1 MKLFHSGKQKSGI
14 FMNHTNAKSVKEL
27 SVNGIKYH
35 ICSLKNLSNNIEH
48 LPFSIRILLENVLRN
63 YDGFSITDE
72 HIETL
77 LKWTPE
83 PIDKDIPFKPA
94 RILMQDFT
102 GVPAVVDIASLRA
115 EFVRHGKDGQKI
127 NPAIPVDLVIDH
139 SVQVDYY
146 GTDYSYDK
154 NVELEFERNKER
166 YELLKW
172 AQKGL
177 SNFTVVPPGMGICH
191 QVNLEYLSKGIIERD
206 GWLFPDTLVGTDSH
220 TPMVNGIGV
229 IAWGVGGIEAEAAM
243 LGQPIFFTCPQV
255 VGLKLTGKI
264 PDQCTATDLVLSI
277 TKLLRDTGVVGKFV
291 EVFGDGLNNLTVTDR
306 ATIGNMSPEFGCTV
320 TYFPIDERTLEYMHA
335 TNRSAE
341 QIKIVEN
348 YCKENLLWRTGRE
361 EIHYSKIVEL
371 DLSTLEPT
379 VSGPKR
385 PQDKILVKNL
395 DKKFSEILKDE
406 FSREYQP
413 ESQRKESAWLVEGG
427 SGTEF
432 TFGKV
437 PISGEVHS
445 EVILGNKI
453 HSVRIK
459 QTNREF
465 VVNDGS
471 IVIAAITSCT
481 NTSNP
486 AVMVGAGLLA
496 RNAVERG
503 LRTKSWVKT
512 SLAPG
517 SKVVTK
523 YLERSGLM
531 TDLEALGFHTVGY
544 GCTSCI
550 GNSGPL
556 PPAIATAVDKGELVV
571 ASVLSGNR
579 NFEARIHP
587 QVKMNFLMSP
597 LLVVAYALAGRVD
610 IDLINNPIDYDPNGE
625 PVYLKDI
632 WPSRDEIQKTINN
645 CMKQG
650 DFKEVY
656 DVIFDGSTDWQNLK
670 VNLHK
675 NFEWNKN
682 STYIKEAPFFENL
695 SPTPEPVTDIK
706 DARVLLFLGDSITTD
721 HISPAGSFKEDSSA
735 GIYLKNHSIRKE
747 DFNSYGSRRGN
758 HEVMM
763 RGTFANV
770 RIKNKIADKEGG
782 YSRYF
787 PTNEIK
793 TVFDTAMQYKKDNT
807 SLIVLAGKEYGSGS
821 SRDWAAKGTFLLG
834 IKAVIA
840 ESFERIHRSN
850 LVGMGVAPLIFT
862 NGQNAESLGLD
873 GTEIYSITGL
883 VDDLKPHKILD
894 VKAIHPSGNEIRF
907 KVEARLDSAIEIEY
921 YKNQGI
927 LQYVL
932 REYLRNT

>member
-1 MKLFHSGKQKSGI
+1 MSYSKAQ
-14 FMNHTNAKSVKEL
+14 AVKEI
-27 SVNGIKYH
+27 SVNGKKYKYS
-35 ICSLKNLSNNIEH
+35 SLKDLKVNVEH
-48 LPFSIRILLENVLRN
+48 LPFSIRILLENILRN
-63 YDGFSITDE
+63 FDGFSITDE
-72 HIETL
+72 HVETL
-77 LKWTPE
+77 LNWTPAE
-83 PIDKDIPFKPA
+83 IDKEIPFMPA

-102 GVPAVVDIASLRA
+102 GVPAVVDMASLRA
-115 EFVRHGKDGQKI
+115 EYVRHGKDGQKI

-154 NVELEFERNKER
+154 NVELEFHRNKER

-177 SNFTVVPPGMGICH
+177 KNFTVVPPGMGICH
-191 QVNLEYLSKGIIERD
+191 QVNLEYLSKGVIARD

-264 PDQCTATDLVLSI
+264 PNQCTATDLVLAI
-277 TKLLRDTGVVGKFV
+277 ANLLRKTGVVGKFV
-291 EVFGDGLNNLTVTDR
+291 EVFGDGLQNLSVTDR

-320 TYFPIDERTLEYMHA
+320 TYFPIDDRTLEYMRS
-335 TNRSAE
+335 TNRSEE
-341 QIKIVEN
+341 QIKIVET
-348 YCKENLLWRTGRE
+348 YCKDNLLWRTGNE
-361 EIHYSKIVEL
+361 KINYSTVVEL

-385 PQDKILVKNL
+385 PQDKIFVKDLGN
-395 DKKFSEILKDE
+395 KFCEVLKGE
-406 FSREYQP
+406 FNREYQP
-413 ESQRKESAWLVEGG
+413 QQDRLESAWLKEGG

-437 PISGEVHS
+437 PLHGETKS
-445 EVILGNKI
+445 EVEVDKMH

-459 QTNREF
+459 QPHKEF
-465 VVNDGS
+465 VLSDGS

-496 RNAVERG
+496 RKAVEKG
-503 LRTKSWVKT
+503 LRSKAWVKT

-523 YLERSGLM
+523 YLERSGLNV
-531 TDLEALGFHTVGY
+531 DLDALRFHTVGY

-579 NFEARIHP
+579 NFEARVHP

-597 LLVVAYALAGRVD
+597 MLVVAYALAGRVD
-610 IDLINNPIDYDPNGE
+610 IDLINDPIDFDPNGE

-632 WPSRDEIQKTINN
+632 WPSREEIQNTMND
-645 CMKQG
+645 CLKQD

-656 DVIFDGSTDWQNLK
+656 DVIFDGSTDWQTLEVK
-670 VNLHK
+670 LDQ
-675 NFEWNKN
+675 NFEWDQN
-682 STYIKEAPFFENL
+682 STYIREAPFFENL
-695 SPTPEPVTDIK
+695 KATPDAITDINN
-706 DARVLLFLGDSITTD
+706 ARVLLYLGDSVTTD
-721 HISPAGSFKEDSSA
+721 HISPAGSFKETSAAGAYLSSK
-735 GIYLKNHSIRKE
+735 GIAKE
-747 DFNSYGSRRGN
+747 EFNSYGSRRGN

-782 YSRYF
+782 FSRYM
-787 PTNEIK
+787 PTGEVK
-793 TVFDTAMQYKKDNT
+793 TVFDVAMQYQKDKT
-807 SLIVLAGKEYGSGS
+807 PLIILAGKEYGSGS

-834 IKAVIA
+834 VKAVIA
-840 ESFERIHRSN
+840 ESYERIHRSN
-850 LVGMGVAPLIFT
+850 LVGMGIAPLVFT
-862 NGQNAESLGLD
+862 NGQNAASLGLD
-873 GTEIYSITGL
+873 GTETFTISGL
-883 VDDLKPHKILD
+883 ENDLKPHKMLD
-894 VKAIHPSGNEIRF
+894 VKAVHSSGKETNF

-921 YKNQGI
+921 YRNQGI

-932 REYLRNT
+932 RDYLKKN

>member
-1 MKLFHSGKQKSGI
+1 MSYSK
-14 FMNHTNAKSVKEL
+14 AKSVKEL
-27 SVNGIKYH
+27 SVNGKKYKF
-35 ICSLKNLSNNIEH
+35 CSLKDLKNGSVEH

-72 HIETL
+72 HVETL

-83 PIDKDIPFKPA
+83 AVDKDIPFMPA

-102 GVPAVVDIASLRA
+102 GVPAVVDMASLRS
-115 EFVRHGKDGQKI
+115 EFIRHGKDGQKI

-139 SVQVDYY
+139 SVQVDYF
-146 GTDYSYDK
+146 GTDYAYDK
-154 NVELEFERNKER
+154 NVELEFKRNKER

-177 SNFTVVPPGMGICH
+177 NNFTVVPPGMGICH
-191 QVNLEYLSKGIIERD
+191 QVNLEYLSKGVIARE

-229 IAWGVGGIEAEAAM
+229 VAWGVGGIEAEAAM

-255 VGLKLTGKI
+255 VGLKLTGDI
-264 PDQCTATDLVLSI
+264 PNECTATDLVLSI
-277 TKLLRDTGVVGKFV
+277 AKLLRQTGVVGKFV
-291 EVFGDGLNNLTVTDR
+291 EVFGDGLKHLTVTDR
-306 ATIGNMSPEFGCTV
+306 ATIGNMSPEFGCTI
-320 TYFPIDERTLEYMHA
+320 TYFPIDERTLEYMHS

-341 QIKIVEN
+341 QIKIVET
-348 YCKENLLWRTGRE
+348 YCKENLLWRTGNE
-361 EIHYSKIVEL
+361 NIKYSSIVEL

-385 PQDKILVKNL
+385 PQDKILVKDL
-395 DKKFSEILKDE
+395 GKKFTEILKNE
-406 FSREYQP
+406 FSRDYQP
-413 ESQRKESAWLVEGG
+413 KNSREEFAMLIEGG

-437 PISGEVHS
+437 PISGETHS
-445 EVILGNKI
+445 QVIFDGSNL

-459 QTNREF
+459 QSNKEF
-465 VVNDGS
+465 VLSDGS

-496 RNAVERG
+496 RNAIEKG

-523 YLERSGLM
+523 YLERSGLNV
-531 TDLEALGFHTVGY
+531 DLEALRFHTVGY

-556 PPAIATAVDKGELVV
+556 PPAIATAVDKGELIV

-579 NFEARIHP
+579 NFEARVHP

-597 LLVVAYALAGRVD
+597 MLVVAYALAGRVD
-610 IDLINNPIDYDPNGE
+610 IDLINDPIDYDPNGA

-632 WPSRDEIQKTINN
+632 WPSRDEIQKTIND
-645 CMKQG
+645 CMKQD
-650 DFKEVY
+650 DFEDVY
-656 DVIFDGSTDWQNLK
+656 NVIFDGSTDWQNLE
-670 VNLHK
+670 VNLDQ
-675 NFEWNKN
+675 NFEWSKD
-682 STYIKEAPFFENL
+682 STYIREAPFFENIKA
-695 SPTPEPVTDIK
+695 TPDPVTDIK
-706 DARVLLFLGDSITTD
+706 DARVLLYLGDSVTTD
-721 HISPAGSFKEDSSA
+721 HISPAGSFKETSA
-735 GIYLKNHSIRKE
+735 AGAYLMSKGITKE

-782 YSRYF
+782 FSRYL
-787 PTNEIK
+787 PTNEVK
-793 TVFDTAMQYKKDNT
+793 NVFDVAMQYKKDNT
-807 SLIVLAGKEYGSGS
+807 PLIILAGKEYGSGS

-834 IKAVIA
+834 VKAVIA

-850 LVGMGVAPLIFT
+850 LVGMGVAPLVFVD
-862 NGQNAESLGLD
+862 GQNAAFLGLD
-873 GTEIYSITGL
+873 GTETFSINGL
-883 VDDLKPHKILD
+883 ADNLKPHKLLD
-894 VKAIHPSGNEIRF
+894 VKAVHSSGKETKF

-932 REYLRNT
+932 REYLKNN

>member
-1 MKLFHSGKQKSGI
+1 MNTQK
-14 FMNHTNAKSVKEL
+14 AKSVQEL
-27 SVNGIKYH
+27 SVNGKNYH
-35 ICSLKNLSNNIEH
+35 YSSLKNLSEKGVDH

-72 HIETL
+72 HVDTL
-77 LKWTPE
+77 LQWTPA
-83 PIDKDIPFKPA
+83 PVDKDIPFKPA

-102 GVPAVVDIASLRA
+102 GVPAVVDMASLRA
-115 EFVRHGKDGQKI
+115 EFVRQGKDGQKI

-139 SVQVDYY
+139 SVQVDYF

-154 NVELEFERNKER
+154 NVTLEFDRNKER

-177 SNFTVVPPGMGICH
+177 NNFTVVPPGMGICH
-191 QVNLEYLSKGIIERD
+191 QVNLEYLAKGVIDRD

-243 LGQPIFFTCPQV
+243 LGQPIFFTCPEV

-264 PDQCTATDLVLSI
+264 PPHCTATDMVLSI
-277 TKLLRDTGVVGKFV
+277 TRILRDKGVVGKFV
-291 EVFGDGLNNLTVTDR
+291 EVFGDGLDNLTVTDR
-306 ATIGNMSPEFGCTV
+306 ATISNMSPEFGCTV
-320 TYFPIDERTLEYMHA
+320 TYFPIDDRTLEYMHA
-335 TNRSAE
+335 TNRSPE
-341 QIKIVEN
+341 QIKIVEE
-348 YCKENLLWRTGRE
+348 YCKENLLWRTGNE
-361 EIHYSKIVEL
+361 NILYSSVVEL
-371 DLSTLEPT
+371 DLNTLEPT

-385 PQDKILVKNL
+385 PQDKILVKDL
-395 DKKFSEILKDE
+395 SHKFTEILKDE
-406 FSREYQP
+406 HHRDYEPISKRTEY
-413 ESQRKESAWLVEGG
+413 AWLSDGG

-437 PISGEVHS
+437 PIEGPSHS
-445 EVILGNKI
+445 EVIQDTL
-453 HSVRIK
+453 HTVRIK
-459 QTNREF
+459 QNNSEF
-465 VVNDGS
+465 VLSDGS

-496 RNAVERG
+496 RNAIEKG
-503 LRTKSWVKT
+503 LRTKPWVKT

-523 YLERSGLM
+523 YLERSGLN
-531 TDLEALGFHTVGY
+531 TDLEALRFHTVGY

-579 NFEARIHP
+579 NFEARVHP

-597 LLVVAYALAGRVD
+597 MLVVAYALTGHVD
-610 IDLINNPIDYDPNGE
+610 IDLTTEPLQYDPNGE

-632 WPSRDEIQKTINN
+632 WPSREEIQKTINE
-645 CMKQG
+645 CLKQG
-650 DFKEVY
+650 DFEEVY
-656 DVIFDGSTDWQNLK
+656 DVIFDGSEDWQNLE
-670 VNLHK
+670 VNLDQ
-675 NFEWNKN
+675 NFEWDQN
-682 STYIKEAPFFENL
+682 STYIKEAPFFENI
-695 SPTPEPVTDIK
+695 SADPDPVTDIK
-706 DARVLLFLGDSITTD
+706 DARVLLYLGDSVTTD
-721 HISPAGSFKEDSSA
+721 HISPAGSFKEDSAA
-735 GIYLKNHSIRKE
+735 GAYLKNNNVNKE

-770 RIKNKIADKEGG
+770 RIKNKIAGKEGG
-782 YSRYF
+782 FSRYF
-787 PTNEIK
+787 PTNEVK
-793 TVFDTAMQYKKDNT
+793 TVFDTAMAYEKDHT
-807 SLIVLAGKEYGSGS
+807 PLIILAGKEYGSGS

-834 IKAVIA
+834 VRAVIA

-850 LVGMGVAPLIFT
+850 LVGMGVAPLVFT
-862 NGQNAESLGLD
+862 DGQNAESLGLD
-873 GTEIYSITGL
+873 GTETYSISGL
-883 VDDLKPHKILD
+883 AENLTPHKILE
-894 VKAIHPSGNEIRF
+894 VKAVHPSGKETNF
-907 KVEARLDSAIEIEY
+907 KVKARLDSAIEIEY
-921 YKNQGI
+921 YRHQGI

-932 REYLRNT
+932 REYLKNN

>member
-1 MKLFHSGKQKSGI
+1 MNTQKS
-14 FMNHTNAKSVKEL
+14 KSVQEL
-27 SVNGIKYH
+27 SVNGKNYH
-35 ICSLKNLSNNIEH
+35 YSSLKNLSEKGVDH

-72 HIETL
+72 HVDTL
-77 LKWTPE
+77 LQWTPA
-83 PIDKDIPFKPA
+83 PVDKDIPFKPA

-102 GVPAVVDIASLRA
+102 GVPAVVDMASLRA
-115 EFVRHGKDGQKI
+115 EFVRQGKDGQKI

-139 SVQVDYY
+139 SVQVDYF

-154 NVELEFERNKER
+154 NVTLEFDRNKER

-177 SNFTVVPPGMGICH
+177 NNFTVVPPGMGICH
-191 QVNLEYLSKGIIERD
+191 QVNLEYLAKGVIDRD

-243 LGQPIFFTCPQV
+243 LGQPIFFTCPEV

-264 PDQCTATDLVLSI
+264 PSHCTATDMVLSI
-277 TKLLRDTGVVGKFV
+277 TRILRDKGVVGKFV
-291 EVFGDGLNNLTVTDR
+291 EVFGDGLDNLTVTDR
-306 ATIGNMSPEFGCTV
+306 ATISNMSPEFGCTV
-320 TYFPIDERTLEYMHA
+320 TYFPIDDRTLEYMHA
-335 TNRSAE
+335 TNRSPE
-341 QIKIVEN
+341 QIKIVEE
-348 YCKENLLWRTGRE
+348 YCKENLLWRTGNE
-361 EIHYSKIVEL
+361 NILYSSVVEL
-371 DLSTLEPT
+371 DLNTLEPT

-385 PQDKILVKNL
+385 PQDKILVKDL
-395 DKKFSEILKDE
+395 SHKFTEILKDE
-406 FSREYQP
+406 HHRDYEPISKRTEY
-413 ESQRKESAWLVEGG
+413 AWLSDGG

-437 PISGEVHS
+437 PIEGPNHS
-445 EVILGNKI
+445 EVIQDTL
-453 HSVRIK
+453 HTVRIK
-459 QTNREF
+459 QNNSEF
-465 VVNDGS
+465 VLSDGS

-496 RNAVERG
+496 RNAIEKG
-503 LRTKSWVKT
+503 LRTKPWVKT

-523 YLERSGLM
+523 YLERSGLN
-531 TDLEALGFHTVGY
+531 TDLEALRFHTVGY

-579 NFEARIHP
+579 NFEARVHP

-597 LLVVAYALAGRVD
+597 MLVVAYALAGHVD
-610 IDLINNPIDYDPNGE
+610 IDLTTEPLQYDPNGE

-632 WPSRDEIQKTINN
+632 WPSREEIQKTINE
-645 CMKQG
+645 CLKQG
-650 DFKEVY
+650 DFEEVY
-656 DVIFDGSTDWQNLK
+656 DVIFDGSEDWQNLE
-670 VNLHK
+670 VNLDQ
-675 NFEWNKN
+675 NFEWDQN
-682 STYIKEAPFFENL
+682 STYIKEAPFFENI
-695 SPTPEPVTDIK
+695 SADPDPVTDIK
-706 DARVLLFLGDSITTD
+706 DARVLLYLGDSVTTD
-721 HISPAGSFKEDSSA
+721 HISPAGSFKEDSAA
-735 GIYLKNHSIRKE
+735 GAYLKNNNVNKE

-770 RIKNKIADKEGG
+770 RIKNKIAGKEGG
-782 YSRYF
+782 FSRYF
-787 PTNEIK
+787 PTNEVK
-793 TVFDTAMQYKKDNT
+793 TVFDTAMAYEKDHT
-807 SLIVLAGKEYGSGS
+807 PLIILAGKEYGSGS

-834 IKAVIA
+834 VRAVIA

-850 LVGMGVAPLIFT
+850 LVGMGVAPLVFT
-862 NGQNAESLGLD
+862 DGQNAESLGLD
-873 GTEIYSITGL
+873 GTETYSISGL
-883 VDDLKPHKILD
+883 AENLTPHKTLE
-894 VKAIHPSGNEIRF
+894 VKALHPSGKETNF
-907 KVEARLDSAIEIEY
+907 KVKARLDSAIEIEY
-921 YKNQGI
+921 YRHQGI

-932 REYLRNT
+932 REYLKNN

>member
-1 MKLFHSGKQKSGI
+1 MNTQK
-14 FMNHTNAKSVKEL
+14 AKSVQEL
-27 SVNGIKYH
+27 SVNGKNYH
-35 ICSLKNLSNNIEH
+35 YSSLKNLSEKGVDH
-48 LPFSIRILLENVLRN
+48 LPFSIRILLENILRN

-72 HIETL
+72 HVDTL
-77 LKWTPE
+77 LQWTPA
-83 PIDKDIPFKPA
+83 PVDKDIPFKPA

-102 GVPAVVDIASLRA
+102 GVPAVVDMASLRA
-115 EFVRHGKDGQKI
+115 EFVRQGKDGQKI

-139 SVQVDYY
+139 SVQVDYF

-154 NVELEFERNKER
+154 NVTLEFDRNKER

-177 SNFTVVPPGMGICH
+177 NNFTVVPPGMGICH
-191 QVNLEYLSKGIIERD
+191 QVNLEYLAKGVIDRE

-243 LGQPIFFTCPQV
+243 LGQPIFFTCPEV

-264 PDQCTATDLVLSI
+264 PPHCTATDMVLSI
-277 TKLLRDTGVVGKFV
+277 TRILRDKGVVGKFV
-291 EVFGDGLNNLTVTDR
+291 EVFGDGLDNLTVTDR
-306 ATIGNMSPEFGCTV
+306 ATISNMSPEFGCTV
-320 TYFPIDERTLEYMHA
+320 TYFPIDDRTLEYMHA
-335 TNRSAE
+335 TNRSPE
-341 QIKIVEN
+341 QIKIVEE
-348 YCKENLLWRTGRE
+348 YCKENLLWRTGNE
-361 EIHYSKIVEL
+361 NILYSSVVEL
-371 DLSTLEPT
+371 NLDTLEPT

-385 PQDKILVKNL
+385 PQDKILVKDL
-395 DKKFSEILKDE
+395 SHKFSEVLKDE
-406 FSREYQP
+406 HHRDYEPISKRTEY
-413 ESQRKESAWLVEGG
+413 AWLSDGG

-437 PISGEVHS
+437 PIEGQSHS
-445 EVILGNKI
+445 EVIQDTL
-453 HSVRIK
+453 HTVRIK
-459 QTNREF
+459 QNNSEF
-465 VVNDGS
+465 VLSDGS

-496 RNAVERG
+496 RNAIEKG
-503 LRTKSWVKT
+503 LRTKPWVKT

-523 YLERSGLM
+523 YLERSGLN
-531 TDLEALGFHTVGY
+531 TDLEALRFHTVGY

-579 NFEARIHP
+579 NFEARVHP

-597 LLVVAYALAGRVD
+597 MLVVAYALAGHVD
-610 IDLINNPIDYDPNGE
+610 IDLTTEPLQYDPNGE

-632 WPSRDEIQKTINN
+632 WPTREEIQETINE
-645 CMKQG
+645 CLKQG

-656 DVIFDGSTDWQNLK
+656 DVIFDGSEDWQNLE
-670 VNLHK
+670 VNLDQ
-675 NFEWNKN
+675 NFEWDQN
-682 STYIKEAPFFENL
+682 STYIKEAPFFENI
-695 SPTPEPVTDIK
+695 SADPDPVTDIK
-706 DARVLLFLGDSITTD
+706 DARVLLYLGDSVTTD
-721 HISPAGSFKEDSSA
+721 HISPAGSFKEDSAA
-735 GIYLKNHSIRKE
+735 GAYLKNSNVNKE

-782 YSRYF
+782 FSRYF
-787 PTNEIK
+787 PTNEVK
-793 TVFDTAMQYKKDNT
+793 TVFDTAMAYEKDHT
-807 SLIVLAGKEYGSGS
+807 PLIILAGKEYGSGS

-834 IKAVIA
+834 VRAVIA

-850 LVGMGVAPLIFT
+850 LVGMGVAPLVFT
-862 NGQNAESLGLD
+862 EGQNAESLGLD
-873 GTEIYSITGL
+873 GTETYSISGL
-883 VDDLKPHKILD
+883 AENLTPHKILD
-894 VKAIHPSGNEIRF
+894 VKAVHPSGKETNF
-907 KVEARLDSAIEIEY
+907 KAKARLDSAIEIEY
-921 YKNQGI
+921 YRHQGI

-932 REYLRNT
+932 REYLKNN

>member
-1 MKLFHSGKQKSGI
+1 MSYSK
-14 FMNHTNAKSVKEL
+14 AKAVKEL
-27 SVNGIKYH
+27 SVNGTSYRY
-35 ICSLKNLSNNIEH
+35 CSLKDLRANISH
-48 LPFSIRILLENVLRN
+48 LPFSIRILLENALRN
-63 YDGFSITDE
+63 HDGFSITDE

-77 LKWTPE
+77 LKWTPAE
-83 PIDKDIPFKPA
+83 IDKDIPFMPA

-102 GVPAVVDIASLRA
+102 GVPAVVDMASLRA
-115 EFVRHGKDGQKI
+115 EFVRHGKDGEKI

-139 SVQVDYY
+139 SVQVDYF

-177 SNFTVVPPGMGICH
+177 RNFTVVPPGMGICH
-191 QVNLEYLSKGIIERD
+191 QVNLEYLSKGVIARD

-264 PDQCTATDLVLSI
+264 PNQCTATDLVLAI
-277 TKLLRDTGVVGKFV
+277 ANLLRKAGVVGKFV
-291 EVFGDGLNNLTVTDR
+291 EVFGDGLENLTVTDR

-320 TYFPIDERTLEYMHA
+320 TYFPIDNRTLEYMRS
-335 TNRSAE
+335 TNRTEE
-341 QIKIVEN
+341 QIKIVET
-348 YCKENLLWRTGRE
+348 YCKENLLWRTGNE
-361 EIHYSKIVEL
+361 EIQYSSIVEL

-385 PQDKILVKNL
+385 PQDKIFVKDL
-395 DKKFSEILKDE
+395 GTKFKEVLKNE

-413 ESQRKESAWLVEGG
+413 KEDRFESAWLKEGG

-437 PISGEVHS
+437 PLHGEVKS
-445 EVILGNKI
+445 DVEVDKMH

-459 QTNREF
+459 QPHKEF
-465 VVNDGS
+465 VVSDGS

-503 LRTKSWVKT
+503 LRSKSWVKT

-523 YLERSGLM
+523 YLERSGLNV
-531 TDLEALGFHTVGY
+531 DLDALRFHTVGY

-556 PPAIATAVDKGELVV
+556 PPAIATAVDRGELVV

-579 NFEARIHP
+579 NFEARVHP

-597 LLVVAYALAGRVD
+597 MLVVAYALAGRVD
-610 IDLINNPIDYDPNGE
+610 IDLINDPIDFDPNGE

-632 WPSRDEIQKTINN
+632 WPSRDEIQRTINN
-645 CMKQG
+645 CMKQD
-650 DFKEVY
+650 DFEEVY
-656 DVIFDGSTDWQNLK
+656 DVIFDGSTDWQNLQVK
-670 VNLHK
+670 LGQ
-675 NFEWNKN
+675 NFEWDKN
-682 STYIKEAPFFENL
+682 STYIREAPFFENL
-695 SPTPEPVTDIK
+695 KAAPERISDIQGAK
-706 DARVLLFLGDSITTD
+706 VLLYLGDSVTTD
-721 HISPAGSFKEDSSA
+721 HISPAGSFKETSA
-735 GIYLKNHSIRKE
+735 AGAYLKSKGVNKE

-770 RIKNKIADKEGG
+770 RIKNKISDKEGG
-782 YSRYF
+782 FSRYL
-787 PTNEIK
+787 PTGEVK
-793 TVFDTAMQYKKDNT
+793 SVYDVAMQYQQDKT
-807 SLIVLAGKEYGSGS
+807 PLIILAGKEYGSGS

-834 IKAVIA
+834 VKAVIA

-850 LVGMGVAPLIFT
+850 LVGMGVAPLVFSEGET
-862 NGQNAESLGLD
+862 AASLGLD
-873 GTEIYSITGL
+873 GTETFTISGL
-883 VDDLKPHKILD
+883 ADNLKPHKTLD
-894 VKAIHPSGNEIRF
+894 VKAIHPSGKEITF
-907 KVEARLDSAIEIEY
+907 TVKARLDSAIEIEY

-932 REYLRNT
+932 REYLKHN

>member
-1 MKLFHSGKQKSGI
+1 MSFSKAQAVKEISVSGK
-14 FMNHTNAKSVKEL
+14 
-27 SVNGIKYH
+27 KYKY
-35 ICSLKNLSNNIEH
+35 CSLKDLKVNVEH

-72 HIETL
+72 HVETL
-77 LKWTPE
+77 LKWTPVE
-83 PIDKDIPFKPA
+83 IDKEIPFMPA

-102 GVPAVVDIASLRA
+102 GVPAVVDMASLRA
-115 EFVRHGKDGQKI
+115 EYVRHGKDGQKI

-154 NVELEFERNKER
+154 NVELEFHRNKER

-177 SNFTVVPPGMGICH
+177 KNFTVVPPGMGICH
-191 QVNLEYLSKGIIERD
+191 QVNLEYLSKGVIARD

-264 PDQCTATDLVLSI
+264 PNQCTATDLVLAI
-277 TKLLRDTGVVGKFV
+277 ANLLRKTGVVGKFV
-291 EVFGDGLNNLTVTDR
+291 EVFGDGLQNLTVTDR

-320 TYFPIDERTLEYMHA
+320 TYFPIDDRTLEYMRS
-335 TNRSAE
+335 TNRSEE
-341 QIKIVEN
+341 QIKIVET
-348 YCKENLLWRTGRE
+348 YCKDNLLWRTGNE
-361 EIHYSKIVEL
+361 KINYSTVVEL

-385 PQDKILVKNL
+385 PQDKIFVKDLGN
-395 DKKFSEILKDE
+395 KFCEILKGE
-406 FSREYQP
+406 FNREYQP
-413 ESQRKESAWLVEGG
+413 QQDRLESAWLKEGG

-437 PISGEVHS
+437 PLHGETKS
-445 EVILGNKI
+445 EVEVDKMH

-459 QTNREF
+459 QPHKEF
-465 VVNDGS
+465 VVSDGS

-496 RNAVERG
+496 RKAVEKG
-503 LRTKSWVKT
+503 LRSKVWVKT

-523 YLERSGLM
+523 YLERSGLNV
-531 TDLEALGFHTVGY
+531 DLDALRFHTVGY

-579 NFEARIHP
+579 NFEARVHP

-597 LLVVAYALAGRVD
+597 MLVVAYALAGRVD
-610 IDLINNPIDYDPNGE
+610 IDLINDPIDFDPNGE

-632 WPSRDEIQKTINN
+632 WPSREEIQNTMND
-645 CMKQG
+645 CLKQD

-656 DVIFDGSTDWQNLK
+656 DVIFDGSTDWQTLEVK
-670 VNLHK
+670 LDQ
-675 NFEWNKN
+675 NFEWDQN
-682 STYIKEAPFFENL
+682 STYIREAPFFENL
-695 SPTPEPVTDIK
+695 KATPDVITDINN
-706 DARVLLFLGDSITTD
+706 ARVLLYLGDSVTTD
-721 HISPAGSFKEDSSA
+721 HISPAGSFKETSAAGAYLSSK
-735 GIYLKNHSIRKE
+735 GIAKE
-747 DFNSYGSRRGN
+747 EFNSYGSRRGN

-782 YSRYF
+782 FSRYL
-787 PTNEIK
+787 PTGEVK
-793 TVFDTAMQYKKDNT
+793 TVYDVAMQYQKDKT
-807 SLIVLAGKEYGSGS
+807 PLIILAGKEYGSGS

-834 IKAVIA
+834 VKAVIA
-840 ESFERIHRSN
+840 ESYERIHRSN
-850 LVGMGVAPLIFT
+850 LVGMGVAPLVFT
-862 NGQNAESLGLD
+862 NGQNAASLGLD
-873 GTEIYSITGL
+873 GTETYTISGL
-883 VDDLKPHKILD
+883 EKDLKPHKILD
-894 VKAIHPSGNEIRF
+894 VKAVHSSGKETNF

-921 YKNQGI
+921 YRNQGI

-932 REYLRNT
+932 RDYLKKNN